1 MDLWELDTR
10 VAPQPK
16 GKLAQLSETAPR
28 FERAVYTSLAAI
40 SVGAAS
46 AAADLG
52 NSADAVVFC
61 GANARD
67 LNNAARCGLRA
78 AGDLGIVCPLADLS
92 PDIVT
97 QLAQVISSAKRW
109 GSFRNVKS
117 FMDSSNNPFEVIDGS
132 FRSVLKLHVY

>member
-16 GKLAQLSETAPR
+16 GESPQFSETAPR
-28 FERAVYTSLAAI
+28 SERAVYTSLAAI

-52 NSADAVVFC
+52 DSKDAIVFC

-67 LNNAARCGLRA
+67 LSNAARCGLKA
-78 AGDLGIVCPLADLS
+78 ARDLGVVCPLADLS

-97 QLAQVISSAKRW
+97 QLAQVISSAKSL
-109 GSFRNVKS
+109 GVS
-117 FMDSSNNPFEVIDGS
+117 
-132 FRSVLKLHVY
+132 LT